1 MLVVAEQEGGVLT
14 APGEGGR
21 NQARR
26 CHPPVR
32 AGAGAAALLL
42 RSRVLE
48 QVAAARNPAQQL
60 ATELQ
65 YPPPRCLQYRQKTA
79 RNRQKPPEI
88 ARKSPETARHRALR
102 RLEAS
107 PLCFV
112 PLL

>member
-48 QVAAARNPAQQL
+48 RVAAARNPAQQL

-65 YPPPRCLQYRQKTA
+65 YPPPALPPVPPENRQKPPENRQKPPETA
-79 RNRQKPPEI
+79 RNRQKI
-88 ARKSPETARHRALR
+88 ARNRQTPGSATP
-102 RLEAS
+102 
-107 PLCFV
+107 
-112 PLL
+112 